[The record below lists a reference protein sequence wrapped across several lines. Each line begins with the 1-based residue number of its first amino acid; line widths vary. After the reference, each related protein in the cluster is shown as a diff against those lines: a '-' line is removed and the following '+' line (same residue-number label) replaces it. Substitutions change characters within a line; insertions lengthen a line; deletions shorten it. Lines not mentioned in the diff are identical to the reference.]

1 MSSKIVSHKDEIK
14 NMTDDTI
21 QDVLELCSQTAEYHA
36 I

>member
-14 NMTDDTI
+14 NMTSDTI
-21 QDVLELCSQTAEYHA
+21 QAVLELCGQTAEYRA